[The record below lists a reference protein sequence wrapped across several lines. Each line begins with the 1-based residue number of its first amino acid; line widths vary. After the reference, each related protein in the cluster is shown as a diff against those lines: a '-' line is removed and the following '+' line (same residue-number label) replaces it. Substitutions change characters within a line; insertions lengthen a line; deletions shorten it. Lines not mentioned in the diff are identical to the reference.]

1 MAWNGLVEWLGRM
14 AWWIDALIAVA
25 AGILVAWLV
34 LIAVMA
40 RTGRGRP
47 GIAEMLRL
55 LPDMVRLLN
64 RLARDRSL
72 PRGVRVRLW
81 LLLGYLA
88 LPIDI
93 VPDFIPVI
101 GYADDAIV
109 VALVLR
115 SVVRRAGFDALK
127 THWPGSPD
135 GLRVVARIAGA
146 PVEMD

>member
-1 MAWNGLVEWLGRM
+1 M
-14 AWWIDALIAVA
+14 AWWIDALIALA
-25 AGILVAWLV
+25 AGILAVWLLLIVAMLR
-34 LIAVMA
+34 AGA
-40 RTGRGRP
+40 ERP
-47 GIAEMLRL
+47 GVAEMLRL
-55 LPDMVRLLN
+55 LPDLVRLLN
-64 RLARDRSL
+64 RLARDGSL

-115 SVVRRAGFDALK
+115 SVVRRAGFEALA

-135 GLRVVARIAGA
+135 GLRVVARVASVPG
-146 PVEMD
+146 EMD

>member
-1 MAWNGLVEWLGRM
+1 M

-40 RTGRGRP
+40 RTGHGRP